1 MHNFVFD
8 RRLLILTL
16 VAVIVQLGLS
26 YSYQHGLLASALLIS
41 ITIIALFILAYTLT
55 SRASS
60 VHLLSDLLL
69 RRITAHQTE
78 QRKIGEEF
86 EVLRQIHNSQSL
98 DDLWQQLVSISDA
111 THKLA
116 EHSGTNAISAAEVS
130 FSVSELQSKLG
141 GQTTDIDQ
149 ISNAIQQITK
159 NSAEVTLNSTEA
171 MSQARDARDNSQQ
184 GQSLLATTMAK
195 IASILEKSNQTSQ
208 KIQSL
213 SENSEKIRDVT
224 QVIES
229 IASQT
234 NLLALNAAIE
244 AARAGEMGRGFAVVA
259 DEVRSLAARTAE
271 ATTQVSQIIEKTHS
285 ETQTVVSVVNE
296 LSTEVTEGAEH
307 IQSVEQR
314 LQLVGD
320 IVDGVELQIT
330 QIASKADENH
340 NFIVQITQTI
350 ESIGSGLRDSNAH
363 VSNLSDEAERFT
375 DIAEE
380 TNSTLASVLS
390 EGIHQQVFQLAD
402 NASQQI
408 QLEFENAIKQGQIS
422 QSDLFDRTYKTIE
435 NTNPPKFETKYDQ
448 ISDKIL
454 PGIQEPILASN
465 DFVAYAIATDDQ
477 AYVATHNNKFC
488 HRLTGNHDTD
498 LLANRTKRKFTD
510 KTGSRC
516 GSHTQ
521 KLLLQTYKRDTGE
534 VMHDLSVPIH
544 INGKHWGG
552 FRIGYIS

>member
-1 MHNFVFD
+1 M
-8 RRLLILTL
+8 LML
-16 VAVIVQLGLS
+16 VAVLAQLGIS
-26 YSYQHGLLASALLIS
+26 YSFQHGLLASALLIL
-41 ITIIALFILAYTLT
+41 ITIITLFIFAYTLT
-55 SRASS
+55 SSGSS
-60 VHLLSDLLL
+60 VQRLSDLLL
-69 RRITAHQTE
+69 SKMTAPQREQRRISV
-78 QRKIGEEF
+78 EF
-86 EVLRQIHNSQSL
+86 EAFRQSHNSQSL
-98 DDLWQQLVSISDA
+98 NDLWLQLVSISEA
-111 THKLA
+111 TQKLA

-141 GQTTDIDQ
+141 SQTNSIDQ
-149 ISNAIQQITK
+149 IANAIQKITK

-171 MSQARDARDNSQQ
+171 MSQARDARDNSKQ
-184 GQSLLATTMAK
+184 GQTLLATTMDK

-208 KIQSL
+208 QIQSL

-296 LSTEVTEGAEH
+296 LSNEVTEGAEH
-307 IQSVEQR
+307 IQGVEQR
-314 LQLVGD
+314 LQLVDD

-340 NFIVQITQTI
+340 NFIIEITQSI

-380 TNSTLASVLS
+380 NNSTLASILS
-390 EGIHQQVFQLAD
+390 EGIHQKVFRLAD
-402 NASQQI
+402 KASQQI
-408 QLEFENAIKQGQIS
+408 KEEFESAIKQGQIS
-422 QSDLFDRTYKTIE
+422 QSDLFDRNYKTIE
-435 NTNPPKFETKYDQ
+435 NTNPPKFETNYDQ
-448 ISDKIL
+448 FSDKIL
-454 PGIQEPILASN
+454 PAIQEPILSEN
-465 DFVAYAIATDDQ
+465 NFVTYAIATDDQ
-477 AYVATHNNKFC
+477 AYVATHNNRFC
-488 HRLTGNHDTD
+488 QPLTGNHEID
-498 LLANRTKRKFTD
+498 LLANRTKRMFND

-516 GSHTQ
+516 GSHTK
-521 KLLLQTYKRDTGE
+521 KLLLQTYKRDTGD
-534 VMHDLSVPIH
+534 VMHDLSVPVH
-544 INGKHWGG
+544 INGKHWGC
-552 FRIGYIS
+552 FRIGYMS